1 MKWIVILSV
10 CFTTVLFGQR
20 TIAFRDGKQL
30 SIPVSSIVEFQEYDT
45 DLSPLKRVYTHYL
58 FQNDSIY
65 IWKYSEWNKGMM
77 DELKTYVFH
86 PNQLSE
92 YFSEPSENEVDEFHP
107 NVYYSLS
114 ISTDAE
120 VGFKYAT
127 YNVYSSVPELRT
139 FSVFGVE
146 ADKREDLV
154 TLYELIKSKLPK
166 ANSEE

>member
-1 MKWIVILSV
+1 
-10 CFTTVLFGQR
+10 
-20 TIAFRDGKQL
+20 
-30 SIPVSSIVEFQEYDT
+30 
-45 DLSPLKRVYTHYL
+45 
-58 FQNDSIY
+58 
-65 IWKYSEWNKGMM
+65 MM

-127 YNVYSSVPELRT
+127 YNVYRSVPELRT